1 MTTGTTWATVVRR
14 LRLWIVFG
22 FAPAPWLT
30 ALGLLVGVAA
40 AVLLPLATLGVG
52 RVVDGLTAA
61 DPALV
66 TSGLWLVVLGI
77 VTGVL
82 QAVTSPLVWFFVDDL
97 GERYGHNRVLRLV
110 SGIPTVTHHERSDMA
125 DRVALLRRD
134 ARSLGNA
141 GQRASASVATIV
153 ACATLSGVLASIS
166 SWLVLLVPA
175 ALLPAWAAG
184 RSIHARLA
192 AEHEF
197 ARSARAA
204 DRLLDIARDPATAI
218 EVRCSGATSTLV
230 DAQDDALDERMAA
243 VAESAR
249 RTRPLAVGT
258 RLLWIAMLATALV
271 AVFGAV
277 RTGSVGVGALVVL
290 VLLLPQV
297 DDLAHGLQQLA
308 GYVVRTSQQVARF
321 DELERYAVAVASRT
335 GRTPAPERLTTG
347 IELRGVG
354 FSYPDASEPSLHDV
368 TLRLEPGSVVALV
381 GENGAGKTTLVRLLA
396 HLREPT
402 SGAVLV
408 DGVPLAELDPDD
420 WHRRISAVFQDHLDP
435 HVLVHEAVGI
445 GDLERGGMPPGERV
459 DAALERA
466 DATAV
471 VHGIPGGRA
480 GQLGRQFAGG
490 TDLSGG
496 QWQRLAIAR
505 GAMRRAPLLL
515 LLDEPSSALDPEAEH
530 RILGGQV
537 ARARDVALATGG
549 ITVVVSHRMST
560 VRAADRVIV
569 LHAGR
574 VVEDGTHERLLAA
587 GGRYA
592 ELFELQ
598 ASSYR

>member
-1 MTTGTTWATVVRR
+1 M
-14 LRLWIVFG
+14 
-22 FAPAPWLT
+22 
-30 ALGLLVGVAA
+30 GVAA

-52 RVVDGLTAA
+52 RVVDGLTGA

-97 GERYGHNRVLRLV
+97 GERYGHDRVLRLV
-110 SGIPTVTHHERSDMA
+110 SGIPTVTHHERSEHGRPCGA
-125 DRVALLRRD
+125 PAPRRTLPRQRRTEGLGQSGHDRRVRDPLRRPRVD
-134 ARSLGNA
+134 
-141 GQRASASVATIV
+141 
-153 ACATLSGVLASIS
+153 
-166 SWLVLLVPA
+166 LLVARA
-175 ALLPAWAAG
+175 ARACGLLPAWAAG

-192 AEHEF
+192 AEREF

-258 RLLWIAMLATALV
+258 RLLWIALLATALV

-277 RTGSVGVGALVVL
+277 RTGSVGVGSLVVL

-335 GRTPAPERLTTG
+335 GRTPAPDRLTTG

-354 FSYPDASEPSLHDV
+354 FSYPDAAEPSLRDV
-368 TLRLEPGSVVALV
+368 TLRLEAGSVVALV

-408 DGVPLAELDPDD
+408 DGVPLAE
-420 WHRRISAVFQDHLDP
+420 HRP
-435 HVLVHEAVGI
+435 
-445 GDLERGGMPPGERV
+445 
-459 DAALERA
+459 
-466 DATAV
+466 
-471 VHGIPGGRA
+471 
-480 GQLGRQFAGG
+480 
-490 TDLSGG
+490 
-496 QWQRLAIAR
+496 
-505 GAMRRAPLLL
+505 
-515 LLDEPSSALDPEAEH
+515 
-530 RILGGQV
+530 
-537 ARARDVALATGG
+537 
-549 ITVVVSHRMST
+549 
-560 VRAADRVIV
+560 
-569 LHAGR
+569 
-574 VVEDGTHERLLAA
+574 
-587 GGRYA
+587 
-592 ELFELQ
+592 
-598 ASSYR
+598 